1 MKKMRTYGTGIL
13 IGLLNGLFG
22 AGGGIVA
29 VTAFEKMGM
38 PDKSSH
44 ATAVAV
50 MIFLSAVSGFL
61 YWYNGHV
68 SFADVLPYLP
78 GGIAGS
84 VFGGWLLPKIPE
96 FLAEESFFSFY
107 FVCCCSIIFEIRRRA
122 LAYCPYFDL

>member
-78 GGIAGS
+78 GGIVGS
-84 VFGGWLLPKIPE
+84 VFGGWLLSKIPDFWLKKVFSLFILYAAVRL
-96 FLAEESFFSFY
+96 FLK
-107 FVCCCSIIFEIRRRA
+107 
-122 LAYCPYFDL
+122 

>member
-61 YWYNGHV
+61 YWYNAV
-68 SFADVLPYLP
+68 SYTHLISLFVRLCRDSGLFVS
-78 GGIAGS
+78 GS
-84 VFGGWLLPKIPE
+84 DCR
-96 FLAEESFFSFY
+96 
-107 FVCCCSIIFEIRRRA
+107 CCIR
-122 LAYCPYFDL
+122 